1 MNRRRGGGSTKTE
14 LNTTQEQVLKELWDW
29 RDQVARQY
37 DESHAFVCTNTALM
51 RLALARPT
59 SLTTLQGLF
68 QPMPPLLLRNAKHVL
83 VLVQR
88 CVNTSSKVPSSAF
101 FKPATADR
109 DEPRDNRLLSP
120 VLGTEALYRQ
130 AGWISPHPNKS
141 TDGDEEEVADVVTT
155 TTDDD
160 DEDPEYRDIKPRRVL
175 SVHEANQKYRASQF
189 SSHSLQLGNDNPD
202 GTVDGMG
209 PARAA
214 HFSQINSTMEEGAQL
229 AQANAAHIRSVQHE
243 NHAPMIGLISPTAD
257 DMEEEEEEEEEV
269 VETTNDQEE
278 FVIPRSMREIY
289 RISNR
294 NRRNKKA
301 GSPLPPPEQYNSEKE
316 AHELAKAEEVLKA
329 RSLEGKNYF
338 DEIPGSPK
346 RQRTK
351 STGGASLSS
360 EEATPGGNDSGSISR
375 EEDIGLMQEIGWIKG
390 KEEVDS
396 MLKQR
401 PGADGED
408 DNHGEGASSDEEA
421 MKGTKPF
428 DYSAIGPIGA
438 FSATPSANPFFA
450 GAATAGGHLNQQFG
464 KADSSSS
471 KKKQNASRAKQ
482 SRRQVERPERREGRA
497 QAYKKR

>member
-1 MNRRRGGGSTKTE
+1 
-14 LNTTQEQVLKELWDW
+14 
-29 RDQVARQY
+29 
-37 DESHAFVCTNTALM
+37 
-51 RLALARPT
+51 
-59 SLTTLQGLF
+59 
-68 QPMPPLLLRNAKHVL
+68 
-83 VLVQR
+83 
-88 CVNTSSKVPSSAF
+88 
-101 FKPATADR
+101 
-109 DEPRDNRLLSP
+109 
-120 VLGTEALYRQ
+120 
-130 AGWISPHPNKS
+130 
-141 TDGDEEEVADVVTT
+141 
-155 TTDDD
+155 
-160 DEDPEYRDIKPRRVL
+160 
-175 SVHEANQKYRASQF
+175 
-189 SSHSLQLGNDNPD
+189 
-202 GTVDGMG
+202 
-209 PARAA
+209 
-214 HFSQINSTMEEGAQL
+214 
-229 AQANAAHIRSVQHE
+229 
-243 NHAPMIGLISPTAD
+243 
-257 DMEEEEEEEEEV
+257 
-269 VETTNDQEE
+269 
-278 FVIPRSMREIY
+278 MREIY